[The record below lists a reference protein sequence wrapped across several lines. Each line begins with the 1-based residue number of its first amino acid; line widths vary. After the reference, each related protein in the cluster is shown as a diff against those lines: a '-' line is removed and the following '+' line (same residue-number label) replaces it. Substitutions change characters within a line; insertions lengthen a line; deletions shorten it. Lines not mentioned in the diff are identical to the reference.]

1 MKHYYTHSMSG
12 IIYFLLQTLTLPAV
26 TRIDHLIKILGRI
39 CGKAC
44 LPAMIFF
51 SFFVIKAQG
60 QTQAFVDNFNRAFLA
75 SGSPTTYSIT
85 VTAGDGGA
93 NINTSSF
100 LEFTD
105 DASAAAN
112 VDGIVY
118 VSGLTQDFAGTYNQ
132 ILHSNA
138 CSIEWTFNF
147 RYNRTANPSG
157 LAASNYGTAIILASS
172 NGIFSGAGAGYGYA
186 VVYGN
191 PGTPD
196 PIRLVKYSGGLSGT
210 ITTIISS
217 GNNDISAANN
227 YVSVRVKYEPTAD
240 NWSLYI
246 RDDGGSSWAD
256 PSAGVSNQKGSTIS
270 DNTYTSISLTHFG
283 FYWAYATAAAQ
294 TSQFDN
300 FGVLLTATNPPL
312 ITVSTTSLPSFGT
325 IAVGNSSSPQNFTV
339 SGTNV
344 TNNINISPPTGFEVR
359 TGSNPFSSSLISLV
373 QTNGIVAETNIDV
386 RFSPGNASASSG
398 NITCASTGA
407 VTRTI
412 AVSGIGSSSGLGL
425 ELYLTN
431 DPSLPDNDH
440 TVTYPHSGIGNGTLY
455 GVDDW
460 TYNSPHMIFFAVPV
474 GTQPFGASEFEINW
488 DASKATLVVTNGNMF
503 DFIALQDISAGKKRI
518 NLGASSN
525 LNISP
530 SEGKYLVQLDFTI
543 IQPGYNEITITGT
556 DFRYFSGDEQQT
568 IPVTT
573 HSGSIKFYL
582 GDFSSENNVTTR
594 GDGKI
599 NFDDL
604 VQFALSYFSESDGD
618 PSGYKAKFDIGPT
631 NTNGNYFT
639 MPNPDGHIQ
648 FEDLAIFSIGYGKTA
663 AHQLPKGNTLP
674 VKFSTRSMS
683 QDTKG
688 MITVPL
694 AISADPRDVRV
705 LSVSVSYPPSSLE
718 YAGYEKCGE
727 MNHEYCFMAAKAK
740 NNTVTLDAAVIGTEH
755 EGLSKEGI
763 FANLI
768 FKERSTAIS
777 YHVNIQYAKARDS
790 NNDDIQILTSSDDIQ
805 TSDVPKTFAV
815 AQNYPNP
822 FNPSTAISYQLS
834 AACYVKIDIFDILGH
849 TINTLVNKQQDAGYY
864 CVQWDGKNTQHQPVS
879 SGIYFYKFQTVDHIS
894 SESSGYVNIKK
905 MLLLK

>member
-1 MKHYYTHSMSG
+1 MKHYYSQSMSG
-12 IIYFLLQTLTLPAV
+12 KIFFLLQTLTLPAV
-26 TRIDHLIKILGRI
+26 TRIDHLIKILSRI

-60 QTQAFVDNFNRAFLA
+60 QTQAFVDNFNRISLTT
-75 SGSPTTYSIT
+75 GSPTTYST
-85 VTAGDGGA
+85 SVTAGDGGA

-100 LEFTD
+100 LELTD

-112 VDGIVY
+112 IDGIVY
-118 VSGLTQDFAGTYNQ
+118 VSGLTQDFAGSYNQ

-157 LAASNYGTAIILASS
+157 LAASNYGVAIILASS
-172 NGIFSGAGAGYGYA
+172 NGIFSGAGAGNGYA

-196 PIRLVKYSGGLSGT
+196 PIRLVKFSGGLTGT

-240 NWSLYI
+240 NWSMYI

-283 FYWAYATAAAQ
+283 FYWAYATAAVQ
-294 TSQFDN
+294 SSQFDN
-300 FGVLLTATNPPL
+300 FGVLLTTTNLPM
-312 ITVSTTSLPSFGT
+312 ITVNTTSLPSFGT
-325 IAVGNSSSPQNFTV
+325 ISVGNSSSFQNFTV
-339 SGTNV
+339 SGTNL
-344 TNNINISPPTGFEVR
+344 TNNINISPSTGFDVR
-359 TGSNPFSSSLISLV
+359 TGSNPFSSNAIILS
-373 QTNGIVAETNIDV
+373 QMNGTVAETNIDV
-386 RFSPGNASASSG
+386 RFSPGNVSAYTG
-398 NITCASTGA
+398 NISCASTGA

-412 AVSGIGSSSGLGL
+412 GVSGIGSTPTPGL
-425 ELYLTN
+425 ELYITN
-431 DPSLPDNDH
+431 DPSLPDDDH
-440 TVTYPHSGIGNGTLY
+440 SVLCPHFGIGDGTVY
-455 GVDDW
+455 GDDDW
-460 TYNSPHMIFFAVPV
+460 TYNSPHLTFFVVPV
-474 GTQPFGASEFEINW
+474 GTQAIGASEFEINW
-488 DASKATLVVTNGNMF
+488 DAPKATLAVTNGNML
-503 DFIALQDISAGKKRI
+503 DFFAVQDISNGKKRI

-525 LNISP
+525 LNILP
-530 SEGKYLVQLDFTI
+530 SAGKYLVQLDFTI
-543 IQPGYNEITITGT
+543 IQPGYNEIAITGT
-556 DFRYFSGDEQQT
+556 DLRYFSGDEQQT

-663 AHQLPKGNTLP
+663 AHQLPKGNPLP
-674 VKFSTRSMS
+674 IKISTRSTS

-694 AISADPRDVRV
+694 AISGVPRDVRV
-705 LSVSVSYPPSSLE
+705 LSVSLNYPPSSLE

-740 NNTVTLDAAVIGTEH
+740 NSTVTLDAAVIGTEH
-755 EGLSKEGI
+755 ESLSKEGI

-768 FKERSTAIS
+768 FKERSSAIS
-777 YHVNIQYAKARDS
+777 YHVNIQSAKARDS
-790 NNDDIQILTSSDDIQ
+790 NNDDIQILISSDDIH

-815 AQNYPNP
+815 TQNYPNP
-822 FNPSTAISYQLS
+822 FNPSTTISYQLS
-834 AACYVKIDIFDILGH
+834 AACHVKIDIFDILGH
-849 TINTLVNKQQDAGYY
+849 TIVTLVNKQQDAGYY
-864 CVQWDGKNTQHQPVS
+864 CIEWDGKNTQHQPVS
-879 SGIYFYKFQTVDHIS
+879 SGIYFYKFQAVDHTS
-894 SESSGYVNIKK
+894 SASSGYVNIKK